1 LQVQITIPGHVQ
13 PKERPRATRTGH
25 AYTPRRTRA
34 YEAAV
39 KAAYMEQHGQTMLT
53 GPLAAEITV
62 YMAVPASATKKA
74 REAMMA
80 GKILPTK
87 RPDIDNC
94 AKGILDALNGLAFED
109 DRQITG
115 LLIRKRYDDGGGE
128 RAEVKIRELLSE
140 NRNLFLPQ
148 SIMFRYD
155 SNTFIKEEKGYGI
168 KKNGF

>member
-1 LQVQITIPGHVQ
+1 MQEINITIPGHVQ

-25 AYTPRRTRA
+25 TYTPRRTRE
-34 YEAAV
+34 YEEAV
-39 KAAYMEQHGQTMLT
+39 RAAYMEQHGQTMLT

-62 YMAVPASATKKA
+62 YMAIPVSATKKA

-109 DRQITG
+109 DKQIAG

-140 NRNLFLPQ
+140 NRNLFLTQ
-148 SIMFRYD
+148 SVMFRYD
-155 SNTFIKEEKGYGI
+155 SKTPRR
-168 KKNGF
+168 KKLWHQDV

>member
-1 LQVQITIPGHVQ
+1 MQVQITIPGHVQ

-25 AYTPRRTRA
+25 TYTPRRTRE

-62 YMAVPASATKKA
+62 YMAIPASASKQA
-74 REAMMA
+74 REAMAA

-115 LLIRKRYDDGGGE
+115 LLIRKRYDDGSGE
-128 RAEVKIRELLSE
+128 RAEVKIREFYLKTE
-140 NRNLFLPQ
+140 TYF
-148 SIMFRYD
+148 
-155 SNTFIKEEKGYGI
+155 
-168 KKNGF
+168 